1 MEKQAYRTKMM
12 QKKFNGLN
20 SIRRKLLLFLK
31 NSKYQALNL
40 PLKIQI
46 WLTILYPLL
55 FWGILCALI
64 VINAYGEGSLICNVI
79 LAAIWLASFGV
90 ENFIQVKYIPD
101 CFDEDIPESKPHEHI

>member
-1 MEKQAYRTKMM
+1 MM

-55 FWGILCALI
+55 FWGMLCALI
-64 VINAYGEGSLICNVI
+64 VINAWGKESLICNII

-90 ENFIQVKYIPD
+90 ESFIQVKHIPD
-101 CFDEDIPESKPHEHI
+101 YFDEDIPESKPHEHI